1 MNEFQQLHVDTYLQN
16 FPNTTHECKDIKQ
29 VTGKGIMELT
39 GLGVGEIDI
48 LDASPPCP
56 PFSMSWN

>member
-16 FPNTTHECKDIKQ
+16 FPNTVHEYQDIKQ

-48 LDASPPCP
+48 LGVQVHLVHHSL
-56 PFSMSWN
+56 